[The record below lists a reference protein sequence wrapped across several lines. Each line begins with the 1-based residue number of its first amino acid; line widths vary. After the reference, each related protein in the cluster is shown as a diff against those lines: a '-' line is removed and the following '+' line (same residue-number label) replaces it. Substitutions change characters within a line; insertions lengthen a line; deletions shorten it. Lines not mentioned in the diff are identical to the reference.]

1 MRYRHITQAENAPF
15 YISVKYYKVTIIS
28 LDLIPL
34 KKASDKYFLTLN
46 QLSFN
51 TQQVSSVSEFFRFSN
66 VRQMTWIS
74 NHTLMILE
82 RRLPTKFGL
91 LKFVNFSAQTHGY
104 ININSSLL
112 ASFAIDE
119 NLSCPHYGYSIF
131 YTWVNDSIYIT
142 SLTTTYRLTQQQLL
156 QSISNMPMIRNTDHH
171 TYGNL
176 HWQPVS
182 ICICRR
188 EGREGKQLKS

>member
-1 MRYRHITQAENAPF
+1 MVNIAARIVGTLLQQLHFEVRYWHITQAENATF
-15 YISVKYYKVTIIS
+15 YISVKYYKVVIIL

-34 KKASDKYFLTLN
+34 KNASDKYFLTLN

-91 LKFVNFSAQTHGY
+91 LKFVNFSAQ
-104 ININSSLL
+104 NSWIYQYQKL
-112 ASFAIDE
+112 AIG
-119 NLSCPHYGYSIF
+119 L
-131 YTWVNDSIYIT
+131 
-142 SLTTTYRLTQQQLL
+142 
-156 QSISNMPMIRNTDHH
+156 
-171 TYGNL
+171 
-176 HWQPVS
+176 
-182 ICICRR
+182 ICN
-188 EGREGKQLKS
+188 